1 MRLSVHH
8 QTSYAYDGQ
17 VRYSTQYLRLTPNSN
32 PSQRVLSWRIDTPGQ
47 LTEWRDAFGNVCH
60 TLVVDKPVSSIDLH
74 AHGQIDTTDTSGV
87 LPAEYGGPPLGVYLR
102 ETPLTRAG
110 ERIRDF
116 AASYR
121 DVIETERLDGLH
133 ALSGAIRDAVDY
145 QSGGTDVHSSASE
158 ALDLGTGVCQ
168 DHAHVFIACCRHL
181 GVPARYV
188 SGYLFTPDESEVASH
203 AWAAAWVDDLG
214 WISFDVANRTC
225 GTAHHVGLAVGLD
238 YHGVA
243 PARGVRQGG
252 DDGETLSV
260 YVRVTESQ
268 RQQQR

>member
-1 MRLSVHH
+1 MWLSVHH
-8 QTSYAYDGQ
+8 RTSYAYEGQ
-17 VRYSTQYLRLTPNSN
+17 VRFSTQYLRLTPVSN
-32 PSQRVLSWRIDTPGQ
+32 PSQRVLSWRIDAPGQ

-60 TLVVDKPVSSIDLH
+60 TLVVDKPVSSIDIV
-74 AHGQIDTTDTSGV
+74 AHGQIETTDTAGV
-87 LPAEYGGPPLGVYLR
+87 LPAEFGGPPLEVYLR
-102 ETPLTRAG
+102 QTPLTRADTF
-110 ERIRDF
+110 IRDF
-116 AASYR
+116 AEPYRASL
-121 DVIETERLDGLH
+121 DAGRLDALH

-145 QSGGTDVHSSASE
+145 QSGDTHVHSPASE
-158 ALDLGTGVCQ
+158 ALELGTGVCQ

-203 AWAAAWVDDLG
+203 AWAAARVDDLG

-238 YHGVA
+238 YHGAA

-260 YVRVTESQ
+260 FVRIADAQ